1 MMAALS
7 PHLAASPRLS
17 RWWAAKKPYERRIV
31 AAFAVLVV
39 VTLGWL
45 ALWQPLQQDLA
56 AMRGAAP
63 AERGALAEGERMA
76 AEIAALTRAAPLP
89 PPPDAQSALERI
101 LSERGLRG
109 SGTQVDWRDG
119 RARVAIDAVRFDT
132 LVAALEVLE
141 RDAKLRIVEAT
152 LTARVDPGTVRAE
165 LVVAR

>member
-1 MMAALS
+1 MRAALS
-7 PHLAASPRLS
+7 PHLPRSARVS
-17 RWWAAKKPYERRIV
+17 RWWAAKRPYERRVV

-39 VTLGWL
+39 VTMGWL

-56 AMRGAAP
+56 ALRGAAP
-63 AERGALAEGERMA
+63 AERGALAEGERIA
-76 AEIAALTRAAPLP
+76 AEIAALARAAPLP

-101 LSERGLRG
+101 LSERGLR
-109 SGTQVDWRDG
+109 SSATQVDWRDG

-132 LVAALEVLE
+132 LVAALDVLE
-141 RDAKLRIVEAT
+141 HDARLRIVEAT